1 MRADPRV
8 DEYIGRLPDWQQ
20 VVCQQVRELVH
31 AADPEVEE
39 TIKRT
44 VQPYFV
50 LRGNICALLATK
62 DHVNVFI
69 YDPTVADPDGIINQ
83 GEGNATA
90 KAVQIY
96 QGDAINRAALL
107 AMFRAVIANNRA
119 GGWRRLQA
127 LPPASTPIGAVTKPA
142 RPAGTRCGRPAP
154 AVRADAVRWPAGH
167 AGAPAPGRRA
177 CRSRSRRGRR
187 G

>member
-39 TIKRT
+39 TIKRS

-50 LRGNICALLATK
+50 LQGNVCALLSAK

-69 YDPTVADPDGIINQ
+69 YDPTVADPHGVINQ
-83 GEGNATA
+83 GHGNATA
-90 KAVQIY
+90 RALQIY
-96 QGDAINRAALL
+96 HGNPIDQPALL
-107 AMFRAVIANNRA
+107 EIFQAVIANNRA
-119 GGWRRLQA
+119 GGWRRIQA
-127 LPPASTPIGAVTKPA
+127 SPT
-142 RPAGTRCGRPAP
+142 
-154 AVRADAVRWPAGH
+154 
-167 AGAPAPGRRA
+167 
-177 CRSRSRRGRR
+177 
-187 G
+187 